1 MKLLVDMSS
10 VIWTSLS
17 AGTDVDGIVVVQDDK
32 KIVVPTC
39 AYGYENAVN
48 MIVAALREQGLQPRD
63 MIMVFEGKDSKSR
76 RCMIDPTYKAGRGKR
91 VPEAYEQ
98 FNLLKDK
105 LKTTFRNLGAM
116 SATQDFVEGDDILA
130 YIANNLSEDCIVMTN
145 DNDLCVLQGVNPR
158 GGRVHTRI
166 GGAMDT
172 NKYGM
177 FDVKL
182 VTLYKSLV
190 GDSSDNIRG
199 CPSFGPKAWD
209 EFLLKY
215 DEDGCH
221 ELMNLIRD
229 GKRNA
234 VAAFAE
240 QNKCKY
246 LAKIV
251 DKWDDVVK
259 SFKLA
264 SLHPEW
270 VDTVRLP
277 LVLDG
282 GMARVECSDERLKHW
297 KAQTRLVTA
306 DNYDAAL
313 AFFKSKIAETK
324 TFTIDFETTTPEESD
339 DWLETRGKGKVD
351 VIGSTIVSCGIT
363 FGANDNYG
371 FYISVDHAETN
382 NCTLD
387 QLADFLASIPKDKYT
402 LAHNAAGFELPVA
415 YNAFGEKWKDNG
427 WRGFLPNVLDTR
439 IAASFWDENQPSHG
453 LKQLSKLLL
462 DYEQTT
468 YEEVTTKEVD
478 GVLTQVKMHQL
489 TAAETVAYGLDDV
502 FTTAGLWNYFS
513 VVMQLEGTYDAF
525 IRLEQKPMYLSAL
538 AYVQGLKIDLTKMK
552 ELETK
557 DKQILEE
564 SWATIEGYLLRQ
576 GWEGSVCPVYTEL
589 TPAAIK
595 EVVSIVLSMELK
607 TMVRTV
613 SKLAK
618 LVAELDHDSAATLAV
633 AIEQENL
640 EVINKL
646 VKSRFTGKPNFNVG
660 SPNQISK
667 LLYEVMGLPVRL
679 RNKPTEKM
687 RAEGKREGTA
697 RTDDSAIGLAIK
709 LGDASEEHKAVL
721 KALLDMKSANTR
733 HGLYWSAYPHLIHWK
748 TGRIHP
754 ELRQSSTNTRRW
766 TSGSPNIQQMD
777 SSADGVRSII
787 KSEADHVFVSLDF
800 ASQEVRQVADYSK
813 DPALLSCYIG
823 DKKRDTHSIVGA
835 RVAGV
840 TYEEFMAMRNSEDK
854 EVAEKAAAIRQ
865 ISKVVLFA
873 TLYSAA
879 APKIAET
886 LGITQDEAQSYIDA
900 IFSEFSLV
908 KKWKEESESMAET
921 EGYVTIAGGTR
932 RHLSKLIT
940 SEDKWEASKALRQ
953 AGNAR
958 IQGAGANQVKTVM
971 SAVWDSDLLDRS
983 SLKWKFVVHDEVCF
997 SVAKQDA
1004 TQVIE
1009 TVHQYMTRQFLEDVP
1024 SESSVGI
1031 GLSYGELVELEKPFA
1046 RAGVQFDAAIVQQT
1060 VDSLLG

>member
-1 MKLLVDMSS
+1 MKLLLDMSS
-10 VIWTSLS
+10 VMWTSLS
-17 AGTDVDGIVVVQDDK
+17 AGTDVDGTVVVQDDK
-32 KIVVPTC
+32 KITVPTC

-98 FNLLKDK
+98 FNLLKEK

-130 YIANNLSEDCIVMTN
+130 YLANNLSEDCIVMTN

-199 CPSFGPKAWD
+199 CPGFGPKAWD

-270 VDTVRLP
+270 INTVRLG
-277 LVLDG
+277 LELDG
-282 GMARVECSDERLKHW
+282 GMVRVECSDERLKHW

-557 DKQILEE
+557 DKQIIEE
-564 SWATIEGYLLRQ
+564 SRATIEGYLLRQ

-595 EVVSIVLSMELK
+595 EVVSIVLGMELK

-618 LVAELDHDSAATLAV
+618 LVAELDHESAATLAV

-640 EVINKL
+640 EVINGL

-667 LLYEVMGLPVRL
+667 LLYEVVGLPVRL

-709 LGDASEEHKAVL
+709 LGDASEEHKVVL

-777 SSADGVRSII
+777 SNADGIRSCILADNDFVVI
-787 KSEADHVFVSLDF
+787 SEDEQA
-800 ASQEVRQVADYSK
+800 QEVRLMAELCQ
-813 DPALLSCYIG
+813 DPALLACYSG
-823 DKKRDTHSIVGA
+823 DNPTDVHSLVGA
-835 RVAGV
+835 QIAKCS
-840 TYEEFMAMRNSEDK
+840 YEKFMARRKHPDTKDAYEAIRKNAKVTVFSTLYGATAPK
-854 EVAEKAAAIRQ
+854 VAEI
-865 ISKVVLFA
+865 
-873 TLYSAA
+873 
-879 APKIAET
+879 
-886 LGITQDEAQSYIDA
+886 LGITESEAQEYIDA
-900 IFSEFSLV
+900 IFKAFPGI
-908 KKWKEESESMAET
+908 KAWKETT
-921 EGYVTIAGGTR
+921 EEFVQTQGYVELIGGTR
-932 RHLSKLIT
+932 RHLARLVN
-940 SEDKWEASKALRQ
+940 SENKYESSKALRQ
-953 AGNAR
+953 AGNSR
-958 IQGAGANQVKTVM
+958 IQASGANQLKTIM
-971 SAVWDSDLLDRS
+971 SDVWDSDILETTTM
-983 SLKWKFVVHDEVCF
+983 KWMFVAHDEAVVQAHK
-997 SVAKQDA
+997 SDA
-1004 TQVIE
+1004 TV
-1009 TVHQYMTRQFLEDVP
+1009 VAGRLHSLMVKQFMSSVP
-1024 SESSVGI
+1024 SASSVGI
-1031 GLSYGELVELEKPFA
+1031 GKNYGQLVELEFPVFDSEL
-1046 RAGVQFDAAIVQQT
+1046 VQKT
-1060 VDSLLG
+1060 VNSLFTEKEEV